1 MEWIQYKLRVRQ
13 GKQGS
18 EMLVSRGTQ
27 PNLPAE
33 WHGLSLVASVS
44 RKLMACRGS
53 YPPRWV
59 VSSSLDQS
67 LLHFSRVSSTLTAA
81 ATSTYSG
88 SSQQLFFVASDAL
101 RPLEITVRRMTV
113 DITS

>member
-1 MEWIQYKLRVRQ
+1 
-13 GKQGS
+13 
-18 EMLVSRGTQ
+18 VSRGTQ

-59 VSSSLDQS
+59 VALSLDQS
-67 LLHFSRVSSTLTAA
+67 LLRFSRVSSTLTAA
-81 ATSTYSG
+81 APVPS
-88 SSQQLFFVASDAL
+88 SSQQLFFVASDGL